1 MTKYYTA
8 NVDPSRLIVVTNHAG
23 TVAPGKCR
31 VRQATKEELDEL
43 DKLLGPV
50 DKASSR
56 RTAARKESTRSRS
69 RISACRAI
77 RHGRKR
83 RPKSGQRKKPP
94 SGRP

>member
-50 DKASSR
+50 DKSILAP
-56 RTAARKESTRSRS
+56 K
-69 RISACRAI
+69 
-77 RHGRKR
+77 HGRKR

-94 SGRP
+94 FGRP

>member
-8 NVDPSRLIVVTNHAG
+8 NVDPSCLIVVTNRAG

-43 DKLLGPV
+43 LGPV
-50 DKASSR
+50 DKSILAP
-56 RTAARKESTRSRS
+56 K
-69 RISACRAI
+69 
-77 RHGRKR
+77 HGRKR